1 MRPEALARPDNAGGR
16 PRGAYFASPE
26 HANAD
31 DHMEDDQSYF
41 EEDENEDAEEESL
54 MDDEGNP
61 LMYMED
67 REYSE
72 TEANYIQAYHS
83 AYRDVRKELQ
93 RRRNERGYTKRDN
106 YNRPF
111 GGKRTFQKGKWNKGG
126 KSKFSRKGKSDDGGF
141 KGSMGDLQNRTRC
154 FNCNEMGH
162 FARDCPLK
170 TSSTTSSSKGFSD
183 KTKRTFVFGA
193 HPSNAPAVFMHYHQ
207 PRPSEAL
214 VDTAAEDAVI
224 GSNAM
229 NRLHGSL
236 RAMGLRAIPATGVE
250 LPGAGGIGGAAVV
263 QSMMDVPIGVA
274 GHNCILRFTVLKD
287 TGEFETPPLL
297 PVSFLETMDT
307 IIDFQKSECVIGGNT
322 VEMLRLPTGHRAI
335 DILQYHPD
343 GWNLP
348 TEMRKNPDLDPFVLP
363 SHTSSA
369 TVSMVSVWLQRA
381 DDKVFV
387 QALPGGRLPMIVPA
401 DCSGLPPKH
410 ITRRRTSHVVFDDGS
425 EITIDDDWQTQHAHR
440 ELQQPWHGSAMQ
452 VLPLVMILALMGPGD
467 RMDLMPG
474 EALFLATN
482 RHHEAVGTDSQ
493 TRTPGKPVTNNQR
506 LLILTSLRMEASLDR
521 AITVRV
527 MISMYRRSH
536 FPCSSGYSI
545 KLDNSWSAMASL
557 KDRINKMVH
566 AKDPTVPKEPNP
578 QRAKNAWRRMTLAIF
593 TLIKAATD
601 QLVVDYLVKSRKVE
615 EELGAVSQTTM
626 KKQTTKNVSQ
636 QVVRQDR
643 QEYLRHRAGRGYFWW
658 TCLQCGSRWERNQLE
673 ETTAGSS
680 SSSHLVVEKPLK
692 GSYPEYLP
700 PPRYRTDMN
709 KLVKVTTKESDNVPK
724 SQGSI
729 LATEIKNQATAML
742 EDQFNRDTENANA
755 GPDGTITEKNNGK
768 GNCRS
773 KNRTLTGVLP
783 CRRSKTPTRKSAVDT
798 EIYELNT
805 DSDTLGD
812 MEMVDPAPAKQE

>member
-1 MRPEALARPDNAGGR
+1 
-16 PRGAYFASPE
+16 
-26 HANAD
+26 
-31 DHMEDDQSYF
+31 
-41 EEDENEDAEEESL
+41 

-126 KSKFSRKGKSDDGGF
+126 KSKFSRKGK
-141 KGSMGDLQNRTRC
+141 
-154 FNCNEMGH
+154 
-162 FARDCPLK
+162 
-170 TSSTTSSSKGFSD
+170 
-183 KTKRTFVFGA
+183 
-193 HPSNAPAVFMHYHQ
+193 
-207 PRPSEAL
+207 PSEAL

-229 NRLHGSL
+229 NRLRGSL